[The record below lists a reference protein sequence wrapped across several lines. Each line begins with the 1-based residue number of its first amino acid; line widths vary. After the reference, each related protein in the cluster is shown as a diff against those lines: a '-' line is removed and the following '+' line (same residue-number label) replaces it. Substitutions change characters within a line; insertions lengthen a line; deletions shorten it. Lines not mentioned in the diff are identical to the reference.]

1 MRILL
6 LGGSKSGK
14 SMLGQRLTR
23 RLANGSPMI
32 YWATLEPRDGE
43 DRAIVRRHLAERDGW
58 GFQTLERGRELP
70 LGLAEVPPEGAVLF
84 DSVTACLACQ
94 MFSGPV
100 PDAAASRRTA
110 AELLAVSRHPRHFVC
125 VCDELWRDGVTYE
138 AWTETYRRGLADICR
153 TLAAEFDAV
162 AELAAGCVRM
172 WKGELPDA

>member
-23 RLANGSPMI
+23 RLADGGPMI

-43 DRAIVRRHLAERDGW
+43 DRAIVRRHLAEREGW

-70 LGLAEVPPEGAVLF
+70 RGP
-84 DSVTACLACQ
+84 ACLACQ
-94 MFSGPV
+94 MFSGPS
-100 PDAAASRRTA
+100 PDAAAPERTA
-110 AELLAVSRHPRHFVC
+110 EELLAVSRRVRHLVC
-125 VCDELWRDGVTYE
+125 VCDEIWRDGVTYE
-138 AWTETYRRGLADICR
+138 TWTETYRRGLAAVCR
-153 TLAAEFDAV
+153 ALAAEFDAV
-162 AELAAGCVRM
+162 AELSAGCVRM

>member
-23 RLANGSPMI
+23 RLADGGPMI

-43 DRAIVRRHLAERDGW
+43 DRAIVRRHLAEREGW

-70 LGLAEVPPEGAVLF
+70 RGLAAVPPESAVLF

-94 MFSGPV
+94 MFSGPS
-100 PDAAASRRTA
+100 PDAAAPERTA
-110 AELLAVSRHPRHFVC
+110 EELLADFAWEKVPRQ
-125 VCDELWRDGVTYE
+125 DIRIP
-138 AWTETYRRGLADICR
+138 AGLFC
-153 TLAAEFDAV
+153 
-162 AELAAGCVRM
+162 
-172 WKGELPDA
+172 